1 MKKIIPVTAIVF
13 ALVATTTVMAQTTA
27 GAKDAQSVSLS
38 KQAVIKMEHESRKT
52 DIRFQSRQ
60 QFNVDFPSA
69 TDIIFWQSNGIDVIS
84 FTQNKIQCKA
94 YYDADSKLI
103 GTVTPKTIADI
114 PANALAH
121 IRKNYKDFSIDKV
134 IFFDDNEF
142 NESDI
147 ILYGQTFNDADN
159 YFAEL
164 SKGGKKFVVKIAKDG
179 AVSFFD
185 MM

>member
-1 MKKIIPVTAIVF
+1 MKKFVSATVIVF
-13 ALVATTTVMAQTTA
+13 ALAFTTTALAQATA
-27 GAKDAQSVSLS
+27 ITKDTKSPSLS
-38 KQAVIKMEHESRKT
+38 KQAVIKMEHEARKT

-69 TDIIFWQSNGIDVIS
+69 TDITFWQSNNIDVIS
-84 FTQNKIQCKA
+84 FTQNKLQCKA

-164 SKGGKKFVVKIAKDG
+164 SKGGKKFVVKIEKDG
-179 AVSFFD
+179 VVSFFD